1 MAFCAQFTEHRTTY
15 PAAIESDANRNVKT
29 VIGCELNNA
38 KTRLRQCNEVKER
51 CDYNLVDGNQH
62 FIMRDVRQLVAF

>member
-29 VIGCELNNA
+29 VDLMRAEQCENSA
-38 KTRLRQCNEVKER
+38 AGRGDGEKEV
-51 CDYNLVDGNQH
+51 
-62 FIMRDVRQLVAF
+62 

>member
-29 VIGCELNNA
+29 VDLKRAEQCENSA
-38 KTRLRQCNEVKER
+38 AGWCNGEKAGVN
-51 CDYNLVDGNQH
+51 NLVDGS
-62 FIMRDVRQLVAF
+62 